1 MFDRNKMM
9 KAYNQSNGSNI
20 YDIYDVKG
28 LVNNKNVNTG
38 KSS

>member
-9 KAYNQSNGSNI
+9 RAYNQSNGSDI

-28 LVNNKNVNTG
+28 PVHNKNVNTR
-38 KSS
+38 KNS